1 MLTDAG
7 FLALSYAVAV
17 IATIAGFGSSTLL
30 IPAALMF
37 MDAKTA
43 VVLIACFH
51 LFNNIFKVKFFW
63 SRINFRI
70 VILFGVPSIIFA
82 FAGAM
87 LISIAPAAAL
97 KKAIAVFLIIFALY
111 SFLNPEFRFRQNR
124 VTAIA
129 GGSLSG
135 LLAGLIGLGGAI
147 RSAFLI
153 AFNLP
158 KEAYVATGAMIAFV
172 IDLIR
177 IPTYLFTKVVHD
189 PSYYILLPFLLFSA
203 YLGVKTGR
211 ILLEKINREPFKK
224 IVLIALLLVGI
235 NLLT

>member
-43 VVLIACFH
+43 VVLIA
-51 LFNNIFKVKFFW
+51 
-63 SRINFRI
+63 
-70 VILFGVPSIIFA
+70 
-82 FAGAM
+82 
-87 LISIAPAAAL
+87 
-97 KKAIAVFLIIFALY
+97 
-111 SFLNPEFRFRQNR
+111 
-124 VTAIA
+124 
-129 GGSLSG
+129 
-135 LLAGLIGLGGAI
+135 
-147 RSAFLI
+147 
-153 AFNLP
+153 
-158 KEAYVATGAMIAFV
+158 FV
-172 IDLIR
+172 VDLIR

-211 ILLEKINREPFKK
+211 ILLEKIKQELFEK
-224 IVLIALLLVGI
+224 IVLAALLLVGI
-235 NLLT
+235 NLIV